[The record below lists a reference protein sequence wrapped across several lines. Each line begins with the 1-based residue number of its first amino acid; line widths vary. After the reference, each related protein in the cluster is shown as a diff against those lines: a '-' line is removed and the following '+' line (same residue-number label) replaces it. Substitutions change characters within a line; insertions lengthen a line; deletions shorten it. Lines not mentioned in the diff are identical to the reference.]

1 VSERINAHRIHH
13 AAIVVADI
21 DASLRFWRDGLGFEL
36 LMDETFEG
44 DWKTLFGIDAT
55 KVRSVMV
62 GDPSRPGSGIVEF
75 VQFVGADVPPGF
87 ELLSLFVGDVD
98 ETLAQLGDNAKE
110 LRRIEVESPDG
121 PVPMVTVRD
130 PDGVLV
136 EIIGPPKR
144 GLP

>member
-1 VSERINAHRIHH
+1 MTTHRIHH
-13 AAIVVADI
+13 AAIVVNDV

-44 DWKTLFGIDAT
+44 DWKTLFDIDAT

-62 GDPSRPGSGIVEF
+62 GDPTRGGSGIVEF
-75 VQFVGADVPPGF
+75 VQFLGADVPAGF

-98 ETLAQLGDNAKE
+98 EALAKLGDDAKE
-110 LRRIEVESPDG
+110 LRRIEVESPQG

-136 EIIGPPKR
+136 EIIGPPQQR
-144 GLP
+144 